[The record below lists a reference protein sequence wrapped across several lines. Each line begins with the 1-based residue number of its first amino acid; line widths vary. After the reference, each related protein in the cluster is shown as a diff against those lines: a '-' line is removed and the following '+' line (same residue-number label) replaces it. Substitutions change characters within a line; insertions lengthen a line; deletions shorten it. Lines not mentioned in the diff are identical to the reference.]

1 MSTNLHSSQV
11 TGVQSIFFF
20 TFFSINGEVWNEA
33 EVVKYLRFV
42 YHPSRIVI
50 EDKIKKI
57 LEELKE
63 KLNSKSD
70 SIFDEAHDKLV
81 GYCQRR

>member
-1 MSTNLHSSQV
+1 MKQKL
-11 TGVQSIFFF
+11 
-20 TFFSINGEVWNEA
+20 
-33 EVVKYLRFV
+33 KYLRFV
-42 YHPSRIVI
+42 YHPSRIVV
-50 EDKIKKI
+50 EDKVKKI

-70 SIFDEAHDKLV
+70 SMFDEAHDKLV